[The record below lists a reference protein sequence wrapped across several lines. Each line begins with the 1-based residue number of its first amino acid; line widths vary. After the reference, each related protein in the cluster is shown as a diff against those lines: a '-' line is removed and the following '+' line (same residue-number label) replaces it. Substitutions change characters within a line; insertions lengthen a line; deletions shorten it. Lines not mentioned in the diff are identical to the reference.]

1 MSKKQVEKLINKIDI
16 ENNFDKINSQI
27 DYDKYVEEEVKVKKT
42 FKLNAFAGVAVGII
56 AAYALVIGVL
66 TINHTSVK
74 KYNQNLANEILN
86 TYNVEN
92 KSLYRINSPEDYN
105 LYVSHKYEF
114 KTSMLNKIA
123 DFLDFD
129 WVVKNQPNMWDDV
142 VSVPTMDWDDEVAEG
157 NSGTAYPEAPGEP
170 GDTGTSGD
178 SYGTNVQEEGIDEA
192 DISKCDGRYIYVY
205 NSELSRLNVFD
216 LNAELVTFKDIRNN
230 NVYVR
235 YGVQMYVNDEN
246 VILTSPSLTNIYE
259 FDGSNLTL
267 IDSFSYTS
275 LIDSRLTNDT
285 LYLISSN
292 KFNKDQYN
300 YEETYY
306 DGISEANL
314 AYSLIKYDLNS
325 NTYKEVNDLNSYTST
340 FYMSENNLYL
350 INTSYTG
357 YKIKSIYS
365 QLGESVS
372 NICNQISTISIFD
385 YNLNAVGTIRL
396 AGSILNQFS
405 IDEHNNYLRVVSTN
419 TAMEE
424 TKLNS
429 ISIYDLSNLQRVG
442 YLNENIGLNRQIV
455 KSVRYDNDTCYVVT
469 YENTDPLYEIDL
481 TDVTA
486 PKIVS
491 VYKAPGWSNYLHT
504 FEINGEKYLFGIGY
518 DDDRIT
524 RKISVYKNDETTSQ
538 IGKDFKISMLN
549 VNPDLYLED
558 LYQNNLNNH
567 KALFIYND
575 GENLFLGVSLTEK
588 AYYIFKIDVD
598 AENVVS
604 IYKTVT
610 HTNGFIDS
618 RCYLINGYMYVTQ
631 GETVHKEEF

>member
-92 KSLYRINSPEDYN
+92 KSIYRINSPEDYN

-292 KFNKDQYN
+292 KFNKYQYN
-300 YEETYY
+300 YEETY
-306 DGISEANL
+306 
-314 AYSLIKYDLNS
+314 
-325 NTYKEVNDLNSYTST
+325 
-340 FYMSENNLYL
+340 
-350 INTSYTG
+350 
-357 YKIKSIYS
+357 
-365 QLGESVS
+365 
-372 NICNQISTISIFD
+372 
-385 YNLNAVGTIRL
+385 
-396 AGSILNQFS
+396 
-405 IDEHNNYLRVVSTN
+405 
-419 TAMEE
+419 
-424 TKLNS
+424 
-429 ISIYDLSNLQRVG
+429 
-442 YLNENIGLNRQIV
+442 
-455 KSVRYDNDTCYVVT
+455 
-469 YENTDPLYEIDL
+469 
-481 TDVTA
+481 
-486 PKIVS
+486 
-491 VYKAPGWSNYLHT
+491 
-504 FEINGEKYLFGIGY
+504 
-518 DDDRIT
+518 
-524 RKISVYKNDETTSQ
+524 
-538 IGKDFKISMLN
+538 
-549 VNPDLYLED
+549 
-558 LYQNNLNNH
+558 
-567 KALFIYND
+567 
-575 GENLFLGVSLTEK
+575 
-588 AYYIFKIDVD
+588 
-598 AENVVS
+598 
-604 IYKTVT
+604 
-610 HTNGFIDS
+610 
-618 RCYLINGYMYVTQ
+618 
-631 GETVHKEEF
+631 

>member
-1 MSKKQVEKLINKIDI
+1 MSKKQVEKLINKIDV
-16 ENNFDKINSQI
+16 ENKFDEINSKI
-27 DYDKYVEEEVKVKKT
+27 DYDKYVKVEEKAKKP
-42 FKLNAFAGVAVGII
+42 FRLNPFAGVAVGIV
-56 AAYALVIGVL
+56 AAYALVLGVL
-66 TINHTSVK
+66 MINHSSVQ
-74 KYNQNLANEILN
+74 KYNKNLANEILN

-92 KSLYRINSPEDYN
+92 KSLYKIEDSEDFN
-105 LYVSHKYEF
+105 MFVSHKYVF
-114 KTSMLNKIA
+114 KSSMLNKIA

-129 WVVKNQPNMWDDV
+129 WAVKNQPNMWDEM
-142 VSVPTMDWDDEVAEG
+142 VSVPEMNWGDGLEEEV
-157 NSGTAYPEAPGEP
+157 NSGTAMPGEP
-170 GDTGTSGD
+170 GDTSTPED

-205 NSELSRLNVFD
+205 NSELSRLNIFD
-216 LNAELVTFKDIRNN
+216 LNAELVTFKDVRNN

-235 YGVQMYVNDEN
+235 YGVQIYVNDEN
-246 VILTSPSLTNIYE
+246 VILTSPSLTYIYE

-267 IDSFSYTS
+267 IDSFTYTS

-285 LYLISSN
+285 LYLISYD
-292 KFNKDQYN
+292 KFNKDQYE

-314 AYSLIKYDLNS
+314 SYSLVKYDLNS
-325 NTYKEVNDLNSYTST
+325 NTYKEANDLNSYTAT

-357 YKIKSIYS
+357 YKIQSIYN
-365 QLGESVS
+365 QLGENAS

-385 YNLNAVGTIRL
+385 YNLNAVGSIRL

-419 TAMEE
+419 TSMPV
-424 TKLNS
+424 TKLNA
-429 ISIYDLSNLQRVG
+429 ISIYDLSTLQRVG
-442 YLNENIGLNRQIV
+442 YLDQDIGLDRQIV

-538 IGKDFKISMLN
+538 IGKDFKISWLN

-558 LYQNNLNNH
+558 LYQSNLNNH

-575 GENLFLGVSLTEK
+575 GENLYLGVSLTQK

-610 HTNGFIDS
+610 HKNEFIDS

>member
-1 MSKKQVEKLINKIDI
+1 MQNILLLGKGISNNALHQFMIKYGI
-16 ENNFDKINSQI
+16 EH
-27 DYDKYVEEEVKVKKT
+27 DY
-42 FKLNAFAGVAVGII
+42 
-56 AAYALVIGVL
+56 
-66 TINHTSVK
+66 
-74 KYNQNLANEILN
+74 
-86 TYNVEN
+86 
-92 KSLYRINSPEDYN
+92 
-105 LYVSHKYEF
+105 
-114 KTSMLNKIA
+114 
-123 DFLDFD
+123 
-129 WVVKNQPNMWDDV
+129 
-142 VSVPTMDWDDEVAEG
+142 
-157 NSGTAYPEAPGEP
+157 
-170 GDTGTSGD
+170 
-178 SYGTNVQEEGIDEA
+178 
-192 DISKCDGRYIYVY
+192 
-205 NSELSRLNVFD
+205 FD
-216 LNAELVTFKDIRNN
+216 LNAELVTFKDVRNN

-246 VILTSPSLTNIYE
+246 VILTSPSLTYIYE

-267 IDSFSYTS
+267 IDSFTYTS

-285 LYLISSN
+285 LYLISYD
-292 KFNKDQYN
+292 KFNKDQYE

-306 DGISEANL
+306 DGISEVNL
-314 AYSLIKYDLNS
+314 AYSLVKYDLNS
-325 NTYKEVNDLNSYTST
+325 NTYKEVNDLNSYTAT

-357 YKIKSIYS
+357 YKIQSIYN
-365 QLGESVS
+365 QLGENAS

-385 YNLNAVGTIRL
+385 YNLNAVGSIRL

-405 IDEHNNYLRVVSTN
+405 IDEYNNYLRIVSTN
-419 TAMEE
+419 TSMPV
-424 TKLNS
+424 TKLNA
-429 ISIYDLSNLQRVG
+429 ISIYDLSTLQRVG
-442 YLNENIGLNRQIV
+442 YLDQDIGLDRQIV

-538 IGKDFKISMLN
+538 IGKDFKISWLN

-610 HTNGFIDS
+610 HKNEFIDS
-618 RCYLINGYMYVTQ
+618 RCYLVNGYMYVTQ

>member
-1 MSKKQVEKLINKIDI
+1 MSKKQVEKLINKIDV
-16 ENNFDKINSQI
+16 ENKFDEINSKI
-27 DYDKYVEEEVKVKKT
+27 DYDKYVKVEEKTKKP
-42 FKLNAFAGVAVGII
+42 FRLNSFAGVAVGIV
-56 AAYALVIGVL
+56 AAYALVLGVL
-66 TINHTSVK
+66 MINHSSVQ
-74 KYNQNLANEILN
+74 KYNKNLANEILN

-92 KSLYRINSPEDYN
+92 KSLYKIEDSEDFN
-105 LYVSHKYEF
+105 MFVSGKYVF
-114 KTSMLNKIA
+114 KSSMLNKIA

-129 WVVKNQPNMWDDV
+129 WAIKAMPNVWDEM
-142 VSVPTMDWDDEVAEG
+142 VSVPTNEWEEEVD
-157 NSGTAYPEAPGEP
+157 SGTAMPGEP
-170 GDTGTSGD
+170 GDTSTSED

-205 NSELSRLNVFD
+205 NSELSRLNIFD
-216 LNAELVTFKDIRNN
+216 LNAELVTFKDVRNN

-246 VILTSPSLTNIYE
+246 VILTSPSLTYIYE

-267 IDSFSYTS
+267 IDSFSYAS

-285 LYLISSN
+285 LYLISYN
-292 KFNKDQYN
+292 KFNKDQYE

-314 AYSLIKYDLNS
+314 SYSLVKYDLNS
-325 NTYKEVNDLNSYTST
+325 NTYKEVNDLNSYTAT

-357 YKIKSIYS
+357 YKIRSIYN
-365 QLGESVS
+365 QLGENAS

-385 YNLNAVGTIRL
+385 YNLNAVGSIRL

-455 KSVRYDNDTCYVVT
+455 QSVRYDNDTCYVVT

-491 VYKAPGWSNYLHT
+491 IYKAPGWSNYLHT

-524 RKISVYKNDETTSQ
+524 RKISVYKNDETTTQ
-538 IGKDFKISMLN
+538 IGKDFKISWLN

-575 GENLFLGVSLTEK
+575 GENLYLGVSLTEK
-588 AYYIFKIDVD
+588 AYYIFKVDVD

-610 HTNGFIDS
+610 HKNEFIDS
-618 RCYLINGYMYVTQ
+618 RCYLVNGYMYVTQ